1 MTAELRCD
9 LLVIGAG
16 SGGVRAAR
24 TAASL
29 GAKVAIAEPGPL
41 GGTCVHRGCV
51 PKKLFVYAAEYG
63 SSLRDM
69 AGYGWNVAEP
79 RFDWPTL
86 VANTERELGR
96 LGELYRTL
104 LLQSEVEI
112 LRAPATFI
120 NDHHIRVGD
129 RIVVAER
136 VLIATG
142 SWPRVAAFPGGEHC
156 LDSAAMFRLP
166 QLPKRMAVI
175 GGGYIALEFAGI
187 MHRLGV
193 QVSLLY
199 RGELFLRGFDH
210 ELREFLAAEMRGQGM
225 DVRFNSM
232 PASLKQAGG
241 ALQLQLTDGTVV
253 DSDAVLYAAGRQ
265 ANTAEL
271 GLENTAV
278 RRDEAGYIAVD
289 SAWQT
294 EAAGIYAVGDVIG
307 GQALTPVAIA
317 EGEALARNLFGGGSA
332 GRDPQLAATAVF
344 GLPQLASVGL
354 SEELARAAHG
364 ELQLRR
370 SRFRPMRANLSGRE
384 EQCLV
389 KLVALPGANGRVLG
403 AHMVGPDAAEI
414 IQGLAVALQAGATID
429 TFCSTLALH
438 PSTAEEFVLL

>member
-1 MTAELRCD
+1 MTAELHCD

-24 TAASL
+24 TAAGL

-104 LLQSEVEI
+104 LQQSEVEV
-112 LRAPATFI
+112 LSAPATFI
-120 NDHHIRVGD
+120 GDHRISVGD
-129 RIVVAER
+129 RIVVADR

-142 SWPRVAAFPGGEHC
+142 SWPRAAAFPGGEHC

-193 QVSLLY
+193 RVSLLY
-199 RGELFLRGFDH
+199 RGELFLRGFDR
-210 ELREFLAAEMRGQGM
+210 ELREFLATEMRGQGM

-232 PASLKQAGG
+232 PASLKQTGG

-253 DSDAVLYAAGRQ
+253 DTDAVLYAAGRE
-265 ANTAEL
+265 ANTTEL
-271 GLENTAV
+271 SLENTAV
-278 RRDEAGYIAVD
+278 RLDEAGYIAVD

-294 EAAGIYAVGDVIG
+294 EAAGVYAVGDVIG

-317 EGEALARNLFGGGSA
+317 EGEALARNMFGGGSA

-389 KLVALPGANGRVLG
+389 KLVALPGADGRVLG